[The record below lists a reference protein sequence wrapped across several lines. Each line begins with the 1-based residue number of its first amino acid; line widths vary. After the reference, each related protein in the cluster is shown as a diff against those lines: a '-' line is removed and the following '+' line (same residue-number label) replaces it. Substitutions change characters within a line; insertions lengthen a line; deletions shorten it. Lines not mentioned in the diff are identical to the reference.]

1 MKSIKST
8 KINSHYKLHLILSNT
23 NCSIGDIKCLNNIE
37 IHALSHSQRN
47 SSVDGSV
54 IKCVE
59 QSYYDQ
65 NRKECLKCSNK
76 CPDNSRLE
84 KKCNQTHDTQC
95 VCNSGFFM
103 AIDSGCKPCSQCEP
117 GWGEFNNTF

>member
-1 MKSIKST
+1 MIKITIFSLLQMQCIESI

-23 NCSIGDIKCLNNIE
+23 NCSEDIKCLNNIE
-37 IHALSHSQRN
+37 IHDLSHSQTN

-65 NRKECLKCSNK
+65 NRKECLNCSNK

-84 KKCNQTHDTQC
+84 KKCNQ
-95 VCNSGFFM
+95 
-103 AIDSGCKPCSQCEP
+103 
-117 GWGEFNNTF
+117 